1 MKLKIIILLILIS
14 TIPIV
19 SAVADSSYVLDSV
32 GNKIWSLVDGYSCQ
46 YPYCIYKPWYSATN
60 IYIKNGSTQG
70 IETSGTD
77 ITTVMDTILSKTSTT
92 IFIDGK
98 YIVSSRIDVIS
109 DNTRI
114 ICNPNSDYNFYL
126 ADGTGTSMFYVTS
139 ENFEIS
145 NCVINMNGANNAFPL
160 NIEGAIY
167 LVNANGTKIH
177 DNNISSDNYPVGDD
191 GSLIYADFTSYNNS
205 IVNNILTGG
214 RNNIFAYNYN
224 IISGNI
230 MSGGSHTCIYLRSGR
245 YNVVT
250 DNICEYASSGVGI
263 EGDETSDAYG
273 NVISNNAFYTM
284 TGGSGVAI
292 INTTGNSIIG
302 NTCDQIQFNCIR
314 ITGSSN
320 NTINSNTGN
329 HMSKTT
335 SSNQGGIYLIN
346 NSGVPSSN
354 NTISSNT
361 MIGPGQEYGILV
373 ANPTVNPGNKIFLNT
388 IVSASVADYGGLTL
402 GNQAYIYYNGTCFI
416 SSNDAGIACI

>member
-1 MKLKIIILLILIS
+1 MKFRMIMLFVLIGI
-14 TIPIV
+14 IPIS
-19 SAVADSSYVLDSV
+19 SAVVDSSYVLDSV
-32 GNKIWSLVDGYSCQ
+32 GNKIWSLIDGYSCQ
-46 YPYCIYKPWYSATN
+46 YSYCIYKPWYSATN

-70 IETSGTD
+70 IDASGTD
-77 ITTVMDTILSKTSTT
+77 ITTVIDTILSKPSTN
-92 IFIDGK
+92 IFIDGN
-98 YIVSSRIDVIS
+98 YVVSSRIDVIS

-114 ICNPNSDYNFYL
+114 ICNPNADYNFYL
-126 ADGTGTSMFYVTS
+126 ADGTDTSMFYVTS

-167 LVNANGTKIH
+167 LVNANNTKIH

-224 IISGNI
+224 IISGNV
-230 MSGGSHTCIYLRSGR
+230 MSGGSHTCVYLRSGR
-245 YNVVT
+245 YNIVI

-263 EGDETSDAYG
+263 EGDETSDAFG
-273 NVISNNAFYTM
+273 NVVSNNVFYTM

-292 INTTGNSIIG
+292 INTTGNSIVG

-320 NTINSNTGN
+320 NTISSNTGN

-346 NSGVPSSN
+346 NTVTPSSN

-361 MIGPGQEYGILV
+361 MIGQGQEYGILIT
-373 ANPTVNPGNKIFLNT
+373 NPTINIENKLFLNT
-388 IVSASVADYGGLTL
+388 IVSASIANYSGITT
-402 GNQAYIYYNGTCFI
+402 GNQAYFYFDGSCFI
-416 SSNDAGIACI
+416 SSNNAGACV